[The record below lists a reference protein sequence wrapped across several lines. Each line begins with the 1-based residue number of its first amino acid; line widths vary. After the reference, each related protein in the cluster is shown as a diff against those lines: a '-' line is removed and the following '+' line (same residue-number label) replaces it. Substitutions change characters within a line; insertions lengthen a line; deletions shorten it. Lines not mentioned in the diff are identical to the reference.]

1 MINDILKSSVTV
13 VTVAAS
19 VIVAI
24 YWFFVY
30 EMQNNTKIRETFRDL
45 SRDIYS
51 DNKTAQISAAILLR
65 GYLQNRKYKKD
76 ALNLFVSLLRVIE
89 PSNLQKTL
97 ADALSYVRNASGQD
111 FQHIMLRGCAIKP
124 NSRIRYEITGKGY
137 LLKKKVN
144 FICADFYQSDLS
156 ESSISQIN
164 FNKAVFYDC
173 TIKNTTFHNCSFRN
187 ASFVCA
193 DVENTVFDSCDL
205 EGAIFKDAHHIS
217 SVKVRLGVYSPS
229 ISLLQYLDE
238 NGIVTKSVS
247 ENNRYVEK
255 IGAIKIFVSKLG
267 LMDSFQNSRYNR
279 IISDLRNRCNFD
291 IVCINRD
298 EYRSVEQLSMIADKM
313 RDCSG
318 VVVIAF
324 TYLSVED
331 GVIHKNV
338 ETGVQTVH
346 KANLT
351 SPWIQIETALAY
363 NRKLPCLIV
372 SEKSLLRTGILDP
385 TIIGSNDTLFF
396 TEYSDDMC
404 CNTDVFESWKKRVLK
419 YNKIQLNK

>member
-13 VTVAAS
+13 VTIAAS

-30 EMQNNTKIRETFRDL
+30 VMQNNTKVRETFRDL

-65 GYLQNRKYKKD
+65 GYLQSRRYKKD

-89 PSNLQKTL
+89 PGNLQKTL
-97 ADALSYVRNASGQD
+97 ADSLSYVRNASGQD
-111 FQHIMLRGCAIKP
+111 FQHTMLRGSAIKP
-124 NSRIRYEITGKGY
+124 KYRIRYEITENSY

-144 FICADFYQSDLS
+144 FICTDFYQSDLS

-205 EGAIFKDAHHIS
+205 DGAIFKNAHHIS
-217 SVKVRLGVYSPS
+217 SAKIRLGNNFSAV
-229 ISLLQYLDE
+229 SLLQYLDE
-238 NGIVTKSVS
+238 NGVVTESSS
-247 ENNRYVEK
+247 ESIRYVEK
-255 IGAIKIFVSKLG
+255 KEAIRIFVSKLG
-267 LMDSFQNSRYNR
+267 LMDSFQNSRYNQ
-279 IISDLRNRCNFD
+279 IINDLRKKSNFD
-291 IVCINRD
+291 IVCINRN
-298 EYRSVEQLSMIADKM
+298 EYRSVEQLSMIVDKM

-338 ETGVQTVH
+338 ETGFQTIH

-363 NRKLPCLIV
+363 NKKLPCLII
-372 SEKSLLRTGILDP
+372 SEKSLFRTGILDP
-385 TIIGSNDTLFF
+385 KIIGNNDSLFF
-396 TEYSDDMC
+396 AEYSDDMS
-404 CNTDVFESWKKRVLK
+404 CNADIFDSWKKRVLK
-419 YNKIQLNK
+419 YSKHN